1 MQSAGRRSRLIGI
14 LTAVGGLMLVAS
26 TLPLVSTRVVSV
38 TDVLTPFGVRVTSQ
52 VIALAS
58 GLALL
63 YLAGQLAR
71 KRHLAW
77 VVALVLFATSAVVNL
92 ARVHHN
98 IAAVYSI
105 GMVVLLALSR
115 RQFRAPGDPPT
126 LFEFLRF
133 IPRYVVTVFGYGL
146 LALFLERTSITPDP
160 TLVGNLETIVLG
172 LVGIDGPYEYQRSF
186 FGWAFQSSLLVLGLG
201 GLGWSLVLLFRPI
214 IAKPVEDRSAWDQ
227 AVEIVHLH
235 SSDSLDYF
243 ALRDD
248 KMFFFSSDGRAF
260 IAYTYVGRHALVSG
274 DPIGA
279 PDSAKL
285 VVDEFLEM
293 CRERAWG
300 VAFLAV
306 RERDR
311 QMYLD
316 RGLHTIYLG
325 DEAVV
330 RCRNFSLNG
339 KKWKS
344 IRQSSGRVERTYRF
358 VWMAETD
365 ASPELIRELNAISLK
380 WRGKTPERGFT
391 MTLNQDIEGTNP
403 EFRLCIALDE
413 NGTPG
418 GFLRIVP
425 IFGGEPGY
433 TLDVMRRDPDT
444 PNGMTEF
451 LLTRTIMKLDE
462 LGLDRFS
469 MNFAAWGRFFED
481 DIEYS
486 VLQGIGKLTLNAL
499 SPFYQ
504 IKSLKEFNQR
514 FHPEWVPRCIVYE
527 DLRALPRVALLY
539 SSAEGLLTLPFVGKY
554 FLPKTVIDPG
564 HPIQYAEG
572 SSIDIGDPGG
582 GDSDTGIRRFPDHT
596 DGV

>member
-1 MQSAGRRSRLIGI
+1 MQSVGRRSRLIGI
-14 LTAVGGLMLVAS
+14 LTAVGGLLLVVS

-38 TDVLTPFGVRVTSQ
+38 IDVLTPFGVRVTSQ
-52 VIALAS
+52 VIALAV

-77 VVALVLFATSAVVNL
+77 VVALVLFTTSAVVNL

-98 IAAVYSI
+98 VAAAYSI
-105 GMVVLLALSR
+105 GMVLLLALSG

-133 IPRYVVTVFGYGL
+133 VPRYFVTVLGYGL
-146 LALFLERTSITPDP
+146 LALFLERKSITPTP
-160 TLVGNLETIVLG
+160 SLVGNLKTIALG
-172 LVGIDGPYEYQRSF
+172 LVGIGGPYDFDKSF
-186 FGWAFQSSLLVLGLG
+186 FGWAFPSSLLMLGLG

-214 IAKPVEDRSAWDQ
+214 IAKPIGDQDSWDQ
-227 AVEIVHLH
+227 AVAIVHLH

-248 KMFFFSSDGRAF
+248 KMFFFSSDGGAF

-279 PDSAKL
+279 PASAQL

-293 CRERAWG
+293 CRGRAWG

-306 RERDR
+306 REHDR
-311 QMYLD
+311 QMYLN

-330 RCRNFSLNG
+330 RCHNFSLNG

-365 ASPELIRELNAISLK
+365 ASPELISELNAISTR

-403 EFRLCIALDE
+403 EFRLCIALDD

-425 IFGGEPGY
+425 IFGNEPGY

-486 VLQGIGKLTLNAL
+486 VLQRIGKLALNAL

-504 IKSLKEFNQR
+504 IESLKEFNQR

-554 FLPKTVIDPG
+554 FLPRTVMHPG
-564 HPIQYAEG
+564 HPIPYADESLLAARDLVDGDTDALIRQAPDPSEG
-572 SSIDIGDPGG
+572 A
-582 GDSDTGIRRFPDHT
+582 
-596 DGV
+596 